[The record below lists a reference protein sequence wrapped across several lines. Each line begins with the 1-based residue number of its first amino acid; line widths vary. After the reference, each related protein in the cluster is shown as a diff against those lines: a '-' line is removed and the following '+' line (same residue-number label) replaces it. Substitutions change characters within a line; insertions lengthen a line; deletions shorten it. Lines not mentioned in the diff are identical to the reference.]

1 MKQTVYVM
9 VFASPDQ
16 VASEVFAKQ
25 ADCQAA
31 FHKMV
36 QDVMAHYGDEPSL
49 DMVLED
55 GDNEGTF
62 EDGYGISIQWAEKEV
77 Q

>member
-1 MKQTVYVM
+1 MEQTVYVM

-16 VASEVFAKQ
+16 VASEVFAHK

-36 QDVMAHYGDEPSL
+36 QDIMAHYGDEPSL
-49 DMVLED
+49 DMVLAD
-55 GDNEGTF
+55 GEAEGSF
-62 EDGYGISIQWAEKEV
+62 EDGYGISVQWSAKEV